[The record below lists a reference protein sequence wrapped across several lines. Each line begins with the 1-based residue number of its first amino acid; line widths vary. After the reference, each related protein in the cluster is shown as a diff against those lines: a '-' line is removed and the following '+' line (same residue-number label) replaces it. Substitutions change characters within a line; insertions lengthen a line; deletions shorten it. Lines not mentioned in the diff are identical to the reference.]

1 MALQTN
7 RTPFSDVLT
16 LIKTTDK
23 RDEDGYL
30 VGTVPAESREVF
42 CSFTV
47 GASRAEF
54 YEAAKA
60 GMRITAT
67 VEIWEDDYGGEKRV
81 SISDADYKVERV
93 WPSGAGTLFL
103 YLSEVIR

>member
-1 MALQTN
+1 MAAKTN

-23 RDEDGYL
+23 RDADGYL
-30 VGTVPAESREVF
+30 VGTAPAERREVF
-42 CSFTV
+42 CSFV
-47 GASRAEF
+47 DGASRSEF

-60 GMRITAT
+60 GIRIAAT
-67 VEIWEDDYGGEKRV
+67 VEVWEDDYNRERLV
-81 SISDADYKVERV
+81 SISDTDYKVERV
-93 WPSGAGTLFL
+93 WPSGTGTLFL

>member
-1 MALQTN
+1 MALKTN
-7 RTPFSDVLT
+7 RTPFCDVLT
-16 LIKTTDK
+16 LIKNTNI
-23 RDEDGYL
+23 RDADGYL
-30 VGTVPAESREVF
+30 IDSVPPESREVF
-42 CSFTV
+42 CSFID

-67 VEIWEDDYGGEKRV
+67 VEIWEDDYNREKLV
-81 SISDADYKVERV
+81 SISDTDYKVERV
-93 WPSGAGTLFL
+93 WPSGTGTLFL